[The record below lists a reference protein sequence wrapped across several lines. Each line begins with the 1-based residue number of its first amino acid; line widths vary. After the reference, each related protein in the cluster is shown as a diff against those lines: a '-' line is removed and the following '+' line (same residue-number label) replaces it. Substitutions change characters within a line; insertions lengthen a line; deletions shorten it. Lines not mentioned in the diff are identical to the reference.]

1 MMIQTIHIL
10 LFSVCFIFGQYHH
23 GGSVP
28 LSACRDTVEES
39 MFNDSTFDKALV
51 SPNAVLFTDPMGGT
65 GLNGFGQTLINYV
78 DLQPTAAVKDYNC
91 GDVTYNGHRG
101 TDIEILSFYEMDEGV
116 AVLCAAPGEVIYVHD
131 GEFDRRT
138 SWQNGVVANQVTVQ
152 HTDGLQSIYLHFRKN
167 SIRVSS
173 GQQVQTG
180 DTLGFIGSSGYS
192 SNPHL
197 HFEVKK
203 NGNSVDPFQGPCQE
217 NESMWQRQP
226 AYVTTLPFELMDHGL
241 TTVEL
246 DWPTILEKPP
256 VKVSAYRNTLLRSWV
271 RLRNARTTDK
281 FTWKIYRNDGSLF
294 WEYSF
299 YPSGF
304 WSSSW
309 WYVYFTLP
317 ETGANMGE
325 WQVDIFCNDSLI
337 ANQPFKRVNVP
348 NQKAVLVDTNYA
360 VQKDGQLT
368 GTLKFHDPDGTE
380 IFWYKIAQQPK
391 NGTIRLF
398 AGRNHRFN
406 YTANPG
412 FNGNDT
418 ALIYIE
424 DDQLLKGDNG
434 RIVFNVGKSTS
445 IAKSILHENDFSL
458 IGNYPNPFNP
468 QTRILYHLN
477 RNDQVKLEVYDL
489 SGKEIK
495 ILFNEQQSAGE
506 HSIVFDASE
515 LAAGIYFYRLSTS
528 MHLSQTRKMLILK

>member
-1 MMIQTIHIL
+1 MNRTITIFL
-10 LFSVCFIFGQYHH
+10 LFSCLIYGQHHH
-23 GGSVP
+23 GGPVP
-28 LSACRDTVEES
+28 LSTCRDAATAQSQDYKNNIEKV
-39 MFNDSTFDKALV
+39 LI
-51 SPNAVLFTDPMGGT
+51 SPDAVLFADPMGGT

-78 DLQPTAAVKDYNC
+78 DLQPASALQDYNC
-91 GDVTYNGHRG
+91 GEVTYNGHRG

-152 HTDGLQSIYLHFRKN
+152 HSDGLQSIYLHFRKN

-173 GQQVQTG
+173 GQQVLTG
-180 DTLGFIGSSGYS
+180 DTLGFVGSSGYS

-203 NGNSVDPFQGPCQE
+203 NGISVDPFQGSCQE
-217 NESMWQRQP
+217 NESLWQQQP

-246 DWPTILEKPP
+246 DWPTILENPP
-256 VKVSAYRNTLLRSWV
+256 VKTYAYRNTLLRSWV

-309 WYVYFTLP
+309 WYIYFTLP
-317 ETGANMGE
+317 ATTANMGE
-325 WQVDIFCNDSLI
+325 WRADIFFNDSLV
-337 ANQPFKRVNVP
+337 ANQPFTRVNQP
-348 NQKAVLVDTNYA
+348 NQKAALVDTSYTISKNQQ
-360 VQKDGQLT
+360 VT
-368 GTLKFHDPDGTE
+368 GTLKFNDPDGTE
-380 IFWYKIAQQPK
+380 IFWYKIARQPK
-391 NGTIRLF
+391 HGTIRLF
-398 AGRNHRFN
+398 GGRNHKFN
-406 YTANPG
+406 YTPNPD
-412 FNGNDT
+412 FNGKDT
-418 ALIYIE
+418 VLVYIE

-434 RIVFNVGKSTS
+434 RIIFNVGTSTGIDKKAS
-445 IAKSILHENDFSL
+445 QERDFTL

-468 QTRILYHLN
+468 QTKIQYRLN
-477 RNDQVKLEVYDL
+477 RNSLVKLKVYDIT
-489 SGKEIK
+489 GKEIK
-495 ILFNEQQSAGE
+495 TLFNEQQSSGD

-515 LAAGIYFYRLSTS
+515 LAGGVYLYRLSTS
-528 MHLSQTRKMLILK
+528 AGFSEIRKMVVLK